1 MSVFCTFLLDPILL
15 HLIFKKTSMIKLVKQ
30 PVLFSFS
37 LQDLVRLASRKVPE
51 ANIIMFQDMPRQK
64 KSTRKG
70 SSKLWT

>member
-1 MSVFCTFLLDPILL
+1 
-15 HLIFKKTSMIKLVKQ
+15 MIKLVKQ

-37 LQDLVRLASRKVPE
+37 LQDLVRLSSRKVPE
-51 ANIIMFQDMPRQK
+51 ANIVMFQDMLKHK